1 MEDMLLKQII
11 YLLRHGE
18 TELNVN
24 GRYQGE
30 LDSSLTSDG
39 IEQVKNNAK
48 LLKVLIDNPREWEFI
63 SSTLG
68 RAQQSTDII
77 CEVIGYDK
85 SKVIMDNRLKEV
97 SVGNWAGLTT
107 KEIEKSWPELMKNT
121 NNYNWYFNSPN
132 GESYDSVVERVSEWL
147 HSIWNKEK
155 VIVMSHGLT
164 GRIIRGVYQGL
175 TKDQSLVLEVSQN
188 TFFRLSDKQ
197 IERFCS
203 DYDEFY

>member
-1 MEDMLLKQII
+1 MHLKQII

-18 TELNVN
+18 TELNVK

-30 LDSSLTSDG
+30 LDSTLTSDG
-39 IEQVKNNAK
+39 IEQIKNNAK
-48 LLKVLIDNPREWEFI
+48 LLKMLIDNPREWEFI
-63 SSTLG
+63 SSPLG

-97 SVGNWAGLTT
+97 SVGKWAGLTT
-107 KEIEKSWPELMKNT
+107 KEIEESWPELMKNT

-147 HSIWNKEK
+147 DSIRNKEK

-164 GRIIRGVYQGL
+164 GRIIRGVFQGL

-188 TFFRLSDKQ
+188 TFFKLSDKQ

-203 DYDEFY
+203 EYDEFY